1 MANADLG
8 VSPVDVVDKRKVQG
22 VSTQP
27 LATPANYASVSSL
40 RTRLAAISG
49 TTFSAANLDAM
60 TKNDMI
66 YALRVN
72 DDSAGI

>member
-8 VSPVDVVDKRKVQG
+8 VGVIDSVDKRKVQG
-22 VSTQP
+22 ANTNP
-27 LATPANYASVSSL
+27 LATPANYASVSAL
-40 RTRLAAISG
+40 RTRLAAINGSLYI
-49 TTFSAANLDAM
+49 SAYLDIM

-66 YALRVN
+66 YVVRLS

>member
-8 VSPVDVVDKRKVQG
+8 VGVIDSVDKRKVQG
-22 VSTQP
+22 ASTNP
-27 LATPANYASVSSL
+27 LGTPANYASVSAL
-40 RTRLAAISG
+40 RTRLAAINGSLY
-49 TTFSAANLDAM
+49 TSAYLDTM

-66 YALRVN
+66 YAVRLS